1 MNRQTIV
8 TTACASAAL
17 WRRGANVNDTFA
29 GVIELS
35 GHSSRDERKST
46 GLLRA
51 AMPSVCSS
59 LESTSDAQ
67 LPASVDSNRIRDTPI
82 DVASRAADSP
92 QCRFTKTT
100 FKMHTRLNTK
110 QDRLYGF
117 PGPFTDASEHIR
129 FYIEFFFFSH
139 FLVFGF
145 VR

>member
-1 MNRQTIV
+1 V

-51 AMPSVCSS
+51 VMPSVCSS

-82 DVASRAADSP
+82 DVTSRAADSP
-92 QCRFTKTT
+92 QCSFTKTT

-129 FYIEFFFFSH
+129 FYIEFFSH
-139 FLVFGF
+139 FF
-145 VR
+145 